1 MTWTSDQLDAI
12 QIHFV
17 LCTERTGSSM
27 LSLMLNLNQEVISP
41 SEEQFALYF
50 YKKYKNKFHQYFQVL

>member
-50 YKKYKNKFHQYFQVL
+50 YKKHKKYIR